1 VGERT
6 HDEGTGESPWV
17 SMLDPAA
24 NARALGEIQR
34 RGLRAAGEL
43 VDRLIGAV
51 DGDGH
56 GKAAAT
62 ADGSDGLE
70 RSDGSDGSERSDGA
84 EGSVGVEGS
93 DGPDGVD
100 GSRRAAG
107 SPGESVA
114 SPPADLLQLWMDVFQ
129 RGLQAMAAM
138 ARPDGAHAA
147 GGGAIATADV
157 GRGTVT
163 GAVHVTVGAD
173 RSGVVAAGSNGQP
186 GRTGSAEVWLH
197 NGTSEARSGLRLH
210 TGDLRTHD
218 GSTLPASALHF
229 DPPSLDELPARSSRG
244 VVVTAEVADGT
255 PGGVYRGVL
264 LVAAAPDV
272 WLPIVVTVAPGG

>member
-1 VGERT
+1 M
-6 HDEGTGESPWV
+6 

-51 DGDGH
+51 DGEGR
-56 GKAAAT
+56 GEAAAADDGDDR
-62 ADGSDGLE
+62 ADGS
-70 RSDGSDGSERSDGA
+70 RT
-84 EGSVGVEGS
+84 
-93 DGPDGVD
+93 
-100 GSRRAAG
+100 AAG
-107 SPGESVA
+107 SSGESAA

-138 ARPDGAHAA
+138 ARPDGAQAA
-147 GGGAIATADV
+147 GGGPIATADV
-157 GRGTVT
+157 GRGTAT
-163 GAVHVTVGAD
+163 GAVQVTVGAD
-173 RSGVVAAGSNGQP
+173 RSGVVPAGSNGQP

-218 GSTLPASALHF
+218 GSTLPAPALRF

-244 VVVTAEVADGT
+244 VMVVADVT
-255 PGGVYRGVL
+255 DAVPGGVYRGVL
-264 LVAAAPDV
+264 LVAGAPDV
-272 WLPIVVTVAPGG
+272 WLPIVVTVATDG

>member
-1 VGERT
+1 VGERR
-6 HDEGTGESPWV
+6 HDEGTSESPWM

-51 DGDGH
+51 DGDGRESP
-56 GKAAAT
+56 AAAV
-62 ADGSDGLE
+62 DG
-70 RSDGSDGSERSDGA
+70 SDGSDGSEL
-84 EGSVGVEGS
+84 
-93 DGPDGVD
+93 
-100 GSRRAAG
+100 RAAG

-114 SPPADLLQLWMDVFQ
+114 GSPPADLLQLWMDVFQ

-138 ARPDGAHAA
+138 ARPDGAHVA
-147 GGGAIATADV
+147 GGRPIATADV

-163 GAVHVTVGAD
+163 GVVDITVGGE
-173 RSGVVAAGSNGQP
+173 RSGEGPAGSDGQP
-186 GRTGSAEVWLH
+186 GRMGSAEVWLH
-197 NGTSEARSGLRLH
+197 NGTADARPGLRLH

-218 GSTLPASALHF
+218 GNTLPDSSLRF

-244 VVVTAEVADGT
+244 VVVVADVADGL
-255 PGGVYRGVL
+255 PDGVYRGVV
-264 LVAAAPDV
+264 LVAGAPDV
-272 WLPIVVTVAPGG
+272 WLPIVVTLASGE